1 MRSSVLVR
9 RSYHSLFI
17 LIIFKDFEI
26 NRLMILLGLNWA
38 RVNLLAGING
48 LGLPLLLFYDDFK
61 VLAALRAIEKE
72 AVSIILLIILVIINI
87 LLMGEL
93 YLKRHGRSHLD
104 WFPVEHR
111 IFRALSNSEGTF
123 TLP

>member
-1 MRSSVLVR
+1 
-9 RSYHSLFI
+9 
-17 LIIFKDFEI
+17 
-26 NRLMILLGLNWA
+26 MILLGLNWA
-38 RVNLLAGING
+38 GVNLLAGING
-48 LGLPLLLFYDDFK
+48 LGLPLLLFYDNFK

-87 LLMGEL
+87 LLIGEL

-104 WFPVEHR
+104 WVPVEHR